1 LPLADAARMAKR
13 LILFGA
19 GGHAKV
25 MAEAWLAANEGG
37 EIAFLDDSANAATR
51 TPLGHAVK
59 GGRGWLEATWPEAPV
74 ALAIGNN
81 KARDLLIDTL
91 RASGRQL
98 ATIVHPAAVVS
109 PSARLGEGCFLAAGS
124 IVNAEAELAEGVIV
138 NTGASVDHD
147 GRIGRCAHIAPGAR
161 LCGNVRIGA
170 RSLIG
175 VGSALIPGTEIG
187 EDVVIGAGSVV
198 IGPVPDGQTWVGSP
212 ARPIAQLRSTKA
224 LSEGDA

>member
-1 LPLADAARMAKR
+1 MAKR

-25 MAEAWLAANEGG
+25 VAEAWLAAHPDG
-37 EIAFLDDSANAATR
+37 EIAFLDDSADAAAR
-51 TPLGHAVK
+51 TPLGHQVK
-59 GGRGWLEATWPEAPV
+59 GGRDWLEANWPEVPV
-74 ALAIGNN
+74 APAIGNN

-98 ATIVHPAAVVS
+98 ATIVHPSAVVS
-109 PSARLGEGCFLAAGS
+109 PSARLGEGCFFSAGS
-124 IVNAEAELAEGVIV
+124 IVNAEAELADGVIL

-161 LCGNVRIGA
+161 LCGTVRVGA

-175 VGSALIPGTEIG
+175 VGAAVIPGTEIG

-198 IGPVPDGQTWVGSP
+198 IGPVPDGETWAGCP
-212 ARPIAQLRSTKA
+212 ARPIDQLRSIQA
-224 LSEGDA
+224 RSDGDA